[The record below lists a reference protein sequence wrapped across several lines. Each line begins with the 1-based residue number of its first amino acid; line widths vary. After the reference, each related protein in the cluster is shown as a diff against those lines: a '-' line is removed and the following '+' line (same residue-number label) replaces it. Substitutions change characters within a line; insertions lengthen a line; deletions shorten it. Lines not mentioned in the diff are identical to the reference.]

1 MLICPHCGIAFH
13 DEWKTVDIL
22 PVRSNV
28 GSFLILLCH
37 KFIRL
42 AARWQHGQRGSVL
55 AMMRAIA
62 TRTDVMEFVT

>member
-1 MLICPHCGIAFH
+1 LILF
-13 DEWKTVDIL
+13 
-22 PVRSNV
+22 
-28 GSFLILLCH
+28 LLCH